1 MQLFMK
7 GATEALFVK
16 VTYYKKMLSW
26 HRTIRQYTRQDK
38 ISSQG
43 KVKKNLAGL
52 LIISAQCH
60 DFFYNG
66 KKGEGEG

>member
-7 GATEALFVK
+7 GATEELFVK

-26 HRTIRQYTRQDK
+26 QYTRQDK

-43 KVKKNLAGL
+43 KVKKNTAGL

-60 DFFYNG
+60 NFFYNG